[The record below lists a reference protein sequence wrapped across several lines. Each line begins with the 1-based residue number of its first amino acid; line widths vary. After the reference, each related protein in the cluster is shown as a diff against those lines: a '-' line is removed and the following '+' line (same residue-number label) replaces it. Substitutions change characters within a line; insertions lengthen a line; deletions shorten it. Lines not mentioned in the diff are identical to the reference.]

1 MTYSER
7 QNIKYQQALEE
18 IEKIK
23 LIVSEFEEVQS
34 LYDDEVGVYLATGYL
49 LSEENYFKLMQ
60 LLEDN

>member
-7 QNIKYQQALEE
+7 QNIKCQQALEE

>member
-1 MTYSER
+1 MNKEQQER
-7 QNIKYQQALEE
+7 L

-23 LIVSEFEEVQS
+23 SIVSEFEEVTS

-49 LSEENYFKLMQ
+49 LSEENYFKLLH

>member
-1 MTYSER
+1 MTDGER
-7 QNIKYQQALEE
+7 QDIKYKQTLEE

-23 LIVSEFEEVQS
+23 SIVSEFEEVQS